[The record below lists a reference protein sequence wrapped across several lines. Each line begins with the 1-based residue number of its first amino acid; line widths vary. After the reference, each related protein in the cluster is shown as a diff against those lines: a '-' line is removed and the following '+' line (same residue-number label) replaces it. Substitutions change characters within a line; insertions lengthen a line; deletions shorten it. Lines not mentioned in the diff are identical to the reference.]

1 MKPVYFKSSTY
12 AEHELKH
19 AVFELMDKCGGGKIA
34 AGHRVL
40 IKPNFLL
47 PARPE
52 SAILTHPGIV
62 AAACEYALARGAT
75 VLVADSP
82 ATGSFARLLKKGG
95 FARALGDMDVTL
107 RPFKETVAVDIGEPF
122 GKIALA
128 REALEADVVVN
139 LAKLK
144 THSQMLLTLGVKNLF
159 GCVVGLQK
167 PQWHLRSDVDRDWFA
182 RLLVQIHYAISPAVT
197 LVDGIVS
204 LEGDGPG
211 KGGRP
216 KHTGVLIGSRDA
228 AAVDAAICRMLKLD
242 PDKLP
247 THRAA
252 VARGLLTGKPDLRGD
267 FKTVD
272 HFQLPDQGAV
282 VFGPAFLKGFIRSH
296 ILQKPVVDPGRC
308 RACGECWSYCPAAAV
323 FESGRTVA
331 FDYGKCIRC
340 YCCVEVCPHGALA
353 AKMPPGGRL
362 LEKVSLIRRSFK
374 TFNRVQG
381 QGGREV
387 SPSRDFP
394 SD

>member
-1 MKPVYFKSSTY
+1 MKPVYFTSSTY
-12 AEHELKH
+12 AEHELKS
-19 AVFELMDKCGGGKIA
+19 AVFELLDKCGDGNIA
-34 AGHRVL
+34 AGSRVL
-40 IKPNFLL
+40 IKPNFLV
-47 PARPE
+47 PAKPE

-62 AAACEYALARGAT
+62 AAACEYALARGAV

-82 ATGSFARLLKKGG
+82 ATGSFTRLLKNGG
-95 FARALGDMDVTL
+95 FTRALGGLDVTI

-167 PQWHLRSDVDRDWFA
+167 PQWHLRSGVDRDWFA
-182 RLLVQIHYAISPAVT
+182 RLLVQIHYAVNPAVT
-197 LVDGIVS
+197 IVDGILS

-216 KHTGVLIGSRDA
+216 RQTGVLVGSRDA
-228 AAVDAAICRMLKLD
+228 AAADAAICRMLKLD
-242 PDKLP
+242 PAQLP

-252 VARGLLTGKPDLRGD
+252 AARGLTEGPEQVLGD

-272 HFQLPDQGAV
+272 NFQLPDQGAV
-282 VFGPAFLKGFIRSH
+282 AFGPAFLKGFIRSH
-296 ILQKPVVDPGRC
+296 VLQKPVVDSGRC
-308 RACGECWSYCPAAAV
+308 RLCGECWTYCPAGAV
-323 FESGRTVA
+323 FETGRSVA

-353 AKMPPGGRL
+353 ARMPQAGRV
-362 LEKVSLIRRSFK
+362 LEKFGLIK
-374 TFNRVQG
+374 QRVH
-381 QGGREV
+381 
-387 SPSRDFP
+387 
-394 SD
+394 